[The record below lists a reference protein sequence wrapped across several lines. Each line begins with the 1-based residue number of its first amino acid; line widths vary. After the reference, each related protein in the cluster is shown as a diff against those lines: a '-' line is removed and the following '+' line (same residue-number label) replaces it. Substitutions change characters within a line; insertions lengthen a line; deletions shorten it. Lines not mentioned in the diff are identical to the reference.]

1 MLPIKR
7 ESYFYDVYPRV
18 VLTERETKIT
28 IRPIDAHAAFSPDAF
43 YTIRVI
49 PLTAD
54 IYSRSKPAFYETQ
67 VSPKNGAIE
76 FYCAF
81 CGEQEH
87 SIRIFKD
94 GIRELSFRPSA
105 SPNWLAMTLAIVLP
119 VEVKDVGRIL
129 VLPISIVTAI
139 VSPNALPKARI

>member
-28 IRPIDAHAAFSPDAF
+28 IRPIDAHAAFSPDAV

-76 FYCAF
+76 FY
-81 CGEQEH
+81 
-87 SIRIFKD
+87 
-94 GIRELSFRPSA
+94 LS
-105 SPNWLAMTLAIVLP
+105 
-119 VEVKDVGRIL
+119 
-129 VLPISIVTAI
+129 
-139 VSPNALPKARI
+139 

>member
-28 IRPIDAHAAFSPDAF
+28 IRPIDAHAAFSPDAV

-76 FYCAF
+76 FYWVDTF
-81 CGEQEH
+81 MYIDLGDIVDILCG
-87 SIRIFKD
+87 
-94 GIRELSFRPSA
+94 
-105 SPNWLAMTLAIVLP
+105 TLL
-119 VEVKDVGRIL
+119 
-129 VLPISIVTAI
+129 
-139 VSPNALPKARI
+139 

>member
-28 IRPIDAHAAFSPDAF
+28 IRPIDAHAAFSPDAV

-54 IYSRSKPAFYETQ
+54 IYSRSKPAFYAQER
-67 VSPKNGAIE
+67 NGG
-76 FYCAF
+76 
-81 CGEQEH
+81 CG
-87 SIRIFKD
+87 SID
-94 GIRELSFRPSA
+94 WRP
-105 SPNWLAMTLAIVLP
+105 
-119 VEVKDVGRIL
+119 
-129 VLPISIVTAI
+129 
-139 VSPNALPKARI
+139 